1 MPSVDSAHAILACR
15 GCGASEL
22 IDLGACAPYPGRL
35 SDQDAG
41 RLLRCRQCALA
52 QRTPCLEGDAL
63 IEAYRNTPAEDMD
76 YRFEDNAA
84 WSRARKVLLDRFGSD
99 RSIAVLDI
107 GCHTGAF
114 LAALPESWR
123 RHGIESAAEPV
134 RIARERRGVNIVAE
148 RLETIG
154 DDWSGRFDAITMFDV
169 IEHLSSPA
177 EALASVA
184 RLLRPGGL
192 LILSSGDFG
201 AWTWRWMGG
210 GHWYLQTPLHLAVV
224 SGPFLRYAAEKG
236 GLSLIDLRAIP
247 HRRATVGQ
255 RLHEAAKA
263 VYWGLRQRKG
273 IYRIPHRLLQSL
285 PGLRDLRHLQSVP
298 WTMSLKD
305 HLLATYER

>member
-1 MPSVDSAHAILACR
+1 MPPVDGVNSDTACR
-15 GCGASEL
+15 GCGS
-22 IDLGACAPYPGRL
+22 IGMDDLGPCAPFPDSVSRT
-35 SDQDAG
+35 DAG
-41 RLLRCRQCALA
+41 RLLHCRRCGLA
-52 QRTPCLEGDAL
+52 QRSPCLEGEVL

-84 WSRARKVLLDRFGSD
+84 WSGARKVLLDRFGSD
-99 RSIAVLDI
+99 RPIAVLDI

-114 LAALPESWR
+114 LAALPEGWR

-134 RIARERRGVNIVAE
+134 RIAHERHGVNILAE

-154 DDWSGRFDAITMFDV
+154 DEWSGCFDAVTMFDV
-169 IEHLSSPA
+169 IEHLLSPA

-192 LILSSGDFG
+192 LILSSGDFD

-224 SGPFLRYAAEKG
+224 SGPFLRHAAGKS
-236 GLSLIDLRAIP
+236 GLTLVDLRSIP
-247 HRRATVGQ
+247 HRKAAMGQ

-263 VYWGLRQRKG
+263 VYWGLRRRRG
-273 IYRIPHRLLQSL
+273 VYRIPHRLLQTL